1 MPSRSCQEG
10 DTVFIRATVLLAG
23 EGFFQVLIDDGQAM
37 SVTTWVPSRECAK
50 HADIVELRPIR
61 RRRGYIDR

>member
-10 DTVFIRATVLLAG
+10 DTVFIRATVLMAASD
-23 EGFFQVLIDDGQAM
+23 FFQVLIDDGQA
-37 SVTTWVPSRECAK
+37 VAITTVVPARECAR
-50 HADIVELRPIR
+50 HEDIGRLRPIR